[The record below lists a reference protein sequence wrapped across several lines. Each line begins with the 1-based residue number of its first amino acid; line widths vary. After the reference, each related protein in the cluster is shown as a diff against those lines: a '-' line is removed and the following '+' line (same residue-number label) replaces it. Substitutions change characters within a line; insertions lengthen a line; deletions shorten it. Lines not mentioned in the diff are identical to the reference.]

1 MLAYL
6 PEGNPNPKDET
17 GGEETTVYVVDDD
30 DAGRH
35 SIHWLIESVG
45 LRVESFA
52 RPTDFLE
59 AYDAAK
65 PGCLVLDLRLPEM
78 SGLELQKRL
87 RSLGARI
94 PIIMIT
100 AYGNVATAVRAMKG
114 GAIDFVE
121 KPFNDQA
128 LLDRIQQCIELDLEM
143 RDVNA
148 SYDDIR
154 ARYETLTKRERQV
167 MSLLIAGKS
176 NKPIGEMLGISPKTV
191 EVHRAKVME
200 KMAAESIV
208 FLVHMANICGLRED
222 PELENDPIVAKLLNR
237 IDISGGRD
245 LSKS

>member
-1 MLAYL
+1 MLAYQPDGNQE
-6 PEGNPNPKDET
+6 PEEGA
-17 GGEETTVYVVDDD
+17 GGDAATVYVVDDD

-35 SIHWLIESVG
+35 SLHWLIESVG
-45 LRVESFA
+45 LQVESFA
-52 RPTDFLE
+52 RPSDFF
-59 AYDAAK
+59 DTCDSSK

-78 SGLELQKRL
+78 SGLELQERL
-87 RSLGARI
+87 RSQGMRI

-100 AYGNVATAVRAMKG
+100 AYGDVPTAVRAMKA
-114 GAIDFVE
+114 GAVDFVE

-143 RDVNA
+143 REVNA
-148 SYDDIR
+148 SYDEIK

-167 MSLLIAGKS
+167 MSLLISGKS
-176 NKPIGEMLGISPKTV
+176 NKPIGELLGISPKTV

-222 PELENDPIVAKLLNR
+222 PQLENDPLVANLLQR
-237 IDISGGRD
+237 IDIGGRD
-245 LSKS
+245 LGES

>member
-1 MLAYL
+1 MLAYQ
-6 PEGNPNPKDET
+6 PEDDQEPSGEF
-17 GGEETTVYVVDDD
+17 GGSETTVYVVDDD

-35 SIHWLIESVG
+35 SLHWLIESVG

-52 RPTDFLE
+52 RPSDFLD

-78 SGLELQKRL
+78 SGLELQERL

-100 AYGNVATAVRAMKG
+100 AYGDVPTAVRAMKG
-114 GAIDFVE
+114 GAVDFVE

-143 RDVNA
+143 REVNA
-148 SYDDIR
+148 SYEEIR
-154 ARYETLTKRERQV
+154 VRYETLTKRERQV

-208 FLVHMANICGLRED
+208 FLVHMANMCGLRED
-222 PELENDPIVAKLLNR
+222 PELEKDPMVAKLLNR
-237 IDISGGRD
+237 IEIGGRD
-245 LSKS
+245 IDEE

>member
-1 MLAYL
+1 MLAYQ
-6 PEGNPNPKDET
+6 PEGDQEPT
-17 GGEETTVYVVDDD
+17 GEFDGGETTVYVVDDD

-35 SIHWLIESVG
+35 SLHWLIESVG

-52 RPTDFLE
+52 RPTDFLD
-59 AYDAAK
+59 AYDESK

-78 SGLELQKRL
+78 SGLELQERL

-100 AYGNVATAVRAMKG
+100 AYGDVPTAVRAMKG
-114 GAIDFVE
+114 GAVDFVE

-143 RDVNA
+143 REVNA
-148 SYDDIR
+148 SYEEIR
-154 ARYETLTKRERQV
+154 ARYELLTKRERQV

-176 NKPIGEMLGISPKTV
+176 NKPIAEILGISPKTV

-208 FLVHMANICGLRED
+208 FLVHMANMCGLRED
-222 PELENDPIVAKLLNR
+222 PELENDPVVAKLLNR
-237 IDISGGRD
+237 IEIGGRD
-245 LSKS
+245 IDDE